1 MKGEI
6 NMGNTTKSVPWSF
19 TIEFDE
25 EKAKRNGYDI
35 ETLYDYVGRNVEKY
49 GVTRIGHGTW
59 KAKVGDEVE
68 SQCLALSM
76 LSNAKWVMRNVKSL
90 VAFEDDTDAIDCL
103 DVFRKTDPQ
112 CLYT

>member
-1 MKGEI
+1 
-6 NMGNTTKSVPWSF
+6 MGNTTKSVPWSF

-76 LSNAKWVMRNVKSL
+76 LSKMKWVMQNIKSL
-90 VAFEDDTDAIDCL
+90 TAFEDDTDEIDYL
-103 DVFRKTDPQ
+103 DVLRRYAPQ
-112 CLYT
+112 RLCV